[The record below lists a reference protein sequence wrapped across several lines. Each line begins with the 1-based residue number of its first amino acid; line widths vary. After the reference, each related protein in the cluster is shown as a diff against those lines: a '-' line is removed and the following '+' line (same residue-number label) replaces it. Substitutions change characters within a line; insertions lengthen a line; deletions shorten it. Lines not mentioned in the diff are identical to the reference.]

1 MRSYGHC
8 GRNFEVWNR
17 RESWFWA
24 VVDRRSNRGSIGAA
38 ISEAEAIREATE
50 SIEESSDLQCRT
62 VLAWNAALA
71 NLAGY
76 LGRLNRSSGECVR

>member
-1 MRSYGHC
+1 MSSYGHC

-17 RESWFWA
+17 RESWFWV
-24 VVDRRSNRGSIGAA
+24 VVDPRRNRGSIGAA

-50 SIEESSDLQCRT
+50 LIEESFDLRSEFVC
-62 VLAWNAALA
+62 AWNAVLA

-76 LGRLNRSSGECVR
+76 LGRLNRSSGECVG